1 MKKNIL
7 IFCCGYP
14 WATDMAFG
22 YQVSK
27 VLEKMKLPENV
38 EFMEVGGSACMAP
51 AYVEGK
57 DKFIVVDIFK
67 VDAKPGTVVRLKPE
81 EVPVTVGGVTHIGQ
95 FRIMEMLDQI
105 KVSGKCPETIFIGV
119 VPKDTRTMGEKLTP
133 VVKKQIP
140 KVIDLIMKEIAE
152 HTPSTCK

>member
-1 MKKNIL
+1 MEKNIL
-7 IFCCGYP
+7 ILCCGYP

-22 YQVSK
+22 YHVSK
-27 VLEKMKLPENV
+27 VLEKMKLPDNV

-51 AYVEGK
+51 AYVEGM

-67 VDAKPGTVVRLKPE
+67 VDAEPGTVVRLKPE

-119 VPKDTRTMGEKLTP
+119 VPKDTKTMGEKLTP

-140 KVIDLIMKEIAE
+140 KVIDLIMKEIAQ

>member
-1 MKKNIL
+1 MEKNIL

-22 YQVSK
+22 YHVSK
-27 VLEKMKLPENV
+27 VLEKMTLPDNV

-51 AYVEGK
+51 AYVEGM
-57 DKFIVVDIFK
+57 DKFIVVDVFK
-67 VDAKPGTVVRLKPE
+67 VHAEPGTVVRLKQE
-81 EVPVTVGGVTHIGQ
+81 EVPITVNGKTDMDKFHLI
-95 FRIMEMLDQI
+95 EMLEQI
-105 KVSGKCPETIFIGV
+105 SISGKCPETIFIGV
-119 VPKDTRTMGEKLTP
+119 VPKDTRTLGEKLTP

-140 KVIDLIMKEIAE
+140 KVIDLIMKEIAQ

>member
-1 MKKNIL
+1 MEKNIL

-22 YQVSK
+22 YHVSK
-27 VLEKMKLPENV
+27 VLEKMKLPDNV

-51 AYVEGK
+51 AYVEGM

-119 VPKDTRTMGEKLTP
+119 VPKDTKTMGEKLTP

-140 KVIDLIMKEIAE
+140 KVIDLIMKEIAQ